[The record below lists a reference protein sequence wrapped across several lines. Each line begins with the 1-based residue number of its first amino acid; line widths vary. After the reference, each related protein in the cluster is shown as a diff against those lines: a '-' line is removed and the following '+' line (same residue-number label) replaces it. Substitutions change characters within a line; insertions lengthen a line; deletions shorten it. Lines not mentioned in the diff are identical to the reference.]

1 MLLWRTLRNICNMNL
16 LLDTHTSIWFLN
28 GDKKLPKY
36 ITNIIADIDNKCF
49 LSIVSLWEIS
59 IKTSLGKLTLKE
71 GFNKISEF
79 IINNDIDILPIT
91 FEHLQILLKLKYH
104 HRDPFDRILISQGIT
119 ENFLIATNDIS
130 FNKYS
135 VKTIWK

>member
-1 MLLWRTLRNICNMNL
+1 MLLWRTLKNICNMNL
-16 LLDTHTSIWFLN
+16 LLDTHTFIWFLN

-49 LSIVSLWEIS
+49 LSIASLWEIS
-59 IKTSLGKLTLKE
+59 IKTSLGKLTLME

-91 FEHLQILLKLKYH
+91 FEQLQILLKLKYH

-119 ENFLIATNDIS
+119 ENFLIATNDKS

>member
-1 MLLWRTLRNICNMNL
+1 MNL
-16 LLDTHTSIWFLN
+16 LLDTHTFIWFLN
-28 GDKKLPKY
+28 EDKKLPKY

-49 LSIVSLWEIS
+49 LRIASLWEIS
-59 IKTSLGKLTLKE
+59 IKTSLGKLTLKD

-79 IINNDIDILPIT
+79 INNNDIDILPIT